1 MNIDNKNQIR
11 HWIQFIGWLRFSI
24 IDHFPSF
31 FIAPY
36 NILIS
41 MIIEKKNRETIKTVK
56 EQKQK
61 NINEDSLCSAIY
73 KHVTCCM
80 LNVELIILSPRLIAR
95 CAHVYWV

>member
-41 MIIEKKNRETIKTVK
+41 MIIEKKTG
-56 EQKQK
+56 KQ
-61 NINEDSLCSAIY
+61 
-73 KHVTCCM
+73 
-80 LNVELIILSPRLIAR
+80 
-95 CAHVYWV
+95 